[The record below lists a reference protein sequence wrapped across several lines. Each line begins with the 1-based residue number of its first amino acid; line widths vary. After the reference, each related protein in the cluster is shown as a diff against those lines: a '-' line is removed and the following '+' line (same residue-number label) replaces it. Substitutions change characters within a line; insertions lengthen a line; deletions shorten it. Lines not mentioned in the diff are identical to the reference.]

1 MKWLWYGI
9 AAAVFFG
16 FWGLFDKLSA
26 FQDIFASNFILYSAA
41 FAVAILF
48 VLFAGRI
55 KFSKYSLLSGIFAG
69 IGNFFVLYA
78 LVKNF
83 VILVFPF
90 VSLSAA
96 AFFLIVYFTEKP
108 RYTNKQKIFASFGL
122 FLSFLG
128 IFVVASGSVGFFNF
142 IRQLT
147 LDSNY
152 IAPAV
157 IFMFAFSLWTYFTY
171 KSVAKERVNSATY
184 SFWTILGSFIAA
196 IITILVFSP
205 GVFGQLGSL
214 TKLGYIYPAL
224 GGIFV
229 AFGAYCTYSA
239 FKTTTTKTKL
249 QEAIVAILAN
259 AELVPLAVLSYFV
272 LGEKVVEGF
281 VGTIILLLGL
291 FLIHYAEVSK

>member
-1 MKWLWYGI
+1 MKRWLWYGI
-9 AAAVFFG
+9 AAAVFCG

-83 VILVFPF
+83 VIL
-90 VSLSAA
+90 SAA

-108 RYTNKQKIFASFGL
+108 RYTRKQKIFASLGL

-152 IAPAV
+152 ITPAIV
-157 IFMFAFSLWTYFTY
+157 FMFGFSLWTYFTY
-171 KSVAKERVNSATY
+171 KSVAKESVSPATY
-184 SFWTILGSFIAA
+184 SFWTIFGSFVAA
-196 IITILVFSP
+196 IITILIFSP
-205 GVFGQLGSL
+205 D
-214 TKLGYIYPAL
+214 A
-224 GGIFV
+224 
-229 AFGAYCTYSA
+229 
-239 FKTTTTKTKL
+239 
-249 QEAIVAILAN
+249 
-259 AELVPLAVLSYFV
+259 
-272 LGEKVVEGF
+272 
-281 VGTIILLLGL
+281 
-291 FLIHYAEVSK
+291 